1 MKRHSVSEV
10 KNSLS
15 AVLARVRAGATIV
28 IEDRGVPVARI
39 QPLAGSAD
47 AEGRAARLVRA
58 GLARPPGATDADP
71 VLRGKLPR
79 LRGRTALS
87 AQLVEERR
95 AGR

>member
-39 QPLAGSAD
+39 EPLAGSAD

-58 GLARPPGATDADP
+58 GLARPPGETDADS
-71 VLRGKLPR
+71 VLRGKPLR
-79 LRGRTALS
+79 LRGRAELS